1 MSEKGAVSACF
12 IRAMLRCSLIVI
24 QDDDGQAALQEARR
38 APSDRVALSRARGR
52 AAATDKHE
60 SRGVGV
66 LSGLHASVVVLS
78 YFLVRYCVH
87 RLQ

>member
-1 MSEKGAVSACF
+1 MHH
-12 IRAMLRCSLIVI
+12 
-24 QDDDGQAALQEARR
+24 
-38 APSDRVALSRARGR
+38 RVASLSRAPR

-66 LSGLHASVVVLS
+66 LSGLHASVAVLS